1 MKTIK
6 EAVQNLVIYMFL
18 VTIILNLVK
27 ASSYKKYIELFTGLI
42 LILILFTPVV
52 QLLTGKEKLEES
64 LLAKQFFFES
74 RDSAEF
80 IYEAETDTKKE
91 LIRLYSE
98 KVKEQIQLLGK
109 EKGIEIERIE
119 IKLNEAED
127 GFGSIKRVEVWL
139 KEQKGQ
145 KEFKQL
151 LMEVFEL
158 GEADVSVK

>member
-1 MKTIK
+1 MKIIK

-52 QLLTGKEKLEES
+52 RLITGEDVLEES
-64 LLAKQFFFES
+64 LMAKQLLFES

-91 LIRLYSE
+91 LLRLYSE
-98 KVKEQIQLLGK
+98 KIKEQIQFLGK
-109 EKGIEIERIE
+109 EKGMEVERVKIE
-119 IKLNEAED
+119 LSEAED
-127 GFGSIKRVEVWL
+127 GFGSIERAEVWL
-139 KEQKGQ
+139 KEKKGEE
-145 KEFKQL
+145 KFKQL
-151 LMEVFEL
+151 LMEAFEL
-158 GEADVSVK
+158 EESAVSVK

>member
-119 IKLNEAED
+119 IKLNEAEG